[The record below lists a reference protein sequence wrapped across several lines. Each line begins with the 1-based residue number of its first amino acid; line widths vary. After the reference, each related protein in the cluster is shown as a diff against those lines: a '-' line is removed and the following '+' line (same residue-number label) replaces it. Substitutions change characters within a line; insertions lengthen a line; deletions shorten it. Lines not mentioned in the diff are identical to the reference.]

1 MIAEALAEFFV
12 SRLAVFCGGYDVKS
26 IVEQGPCID
35 QGIAQSFSFIETDNL
50 ILKATVLKCIKL
62 KKAEVLSEQ
71 QRNKLMYF
79 FIFCFCFYFFLSFRQ
94 ACCRKGSPL
103 Q

>member
-1 MIAEALAEFFV
+1 MVAEALAEFFV
-12 SRLAVFCGGYDVKS
+12 SRLTVCCGGYDVKS

-62 KKAEVLSEQ
+62 KKAEVLSVRTAEKQ
-71 QRNKLMYF
+71 TNVF
-79 FIFCFCFYFFLSFRQ
+79 FYFLFLFLFFSFF
-94 ACCRKGSPL
+94 
-103 Q
+103 